1 MIHMKKTGVIYGFL
15 TWIVTITLILM
26 SHNSNPY
33 IFNIILD
40 IIITVLSL
48 ILGINYLK
56 SFKEDFL
63 KEALVFG
70 ILIFIINVVL
80 DQFYYNAVGL
90 PMNFIEYM
98 LNVGLI
104 YLVYPIIIGFMGFV
118 FDNIDTIIK

>member
-1 MIHMKKTGVIYGFL
+1 M
-15 TWIVTITLILM
+15 
-26 SHNSNPY
+26 
-33 IFNIILD
+33 
-40 IIITVLSL
+40 
-48 ILGINYLK
+48 
-56 SFKEDFL
+56 
-63 KEALVFG
+63 
-70 ILIFIINVVL
+70 VL

>member
-1 MIHMKKTGVIYGFL
+1 MKKIGVIYGFL

-56 SFKEDFL
+56 SFKKDFL

-80 DQFYYNAVGL
+80 DQFYYDAVGL
-90 PMNFIEYM
+90 PMNLIEYM

-104 YLVYPIIIGFMGFV
+104 YLVYPIIIGFIGFV

>member
-1 MIHMKKTGVIYGFL
+1 MKKTGVIYGFL

>member
-1 MIHMKKTGVIYGFL
+1 MKKTGVIYGFL

-70 ILIFIINVVL
+70 SLIFIINVVL

>member
-1 MIHMKKTGVIYGFL
+1 MIHMKKIGVIYGFL
-15 TWIVTITLILM
+15 TWIITITLILM

-56 SFKEDFL
+56 SFKEDSL

-70 ILIFIINVVL
+70 ILIFIINIVL

-90 PMNFIEYM
+90 PMNLVEYM

-104 YLVYPIIIGFMGFV
+104 YLVYPIIIGFIGFV

>member
-1 MIHMKKTGVIYGFL
+1 MKKTGVIYGFL

-40 IIITVLSL
+40 SIITVLSL
-48 ILGINYLK
+48 ILGSNYLK

>member
-1 MIHMKKTGVIYGFL
+1 MKKTGVIYGFL

-104 YLVYPIIIGFMGFV
+104 YLVYPIIIGFIGFV

>member
-1 MIHMKKTGVIYGFL
+1 MKKTGVIYGFL

-48 ILGINYLK
+48 ILGVNYLK

>member
-1 MIHMKKTGVIYGFL
+1 MIHMKKIGVIYGFL
-15 TWIVTITLILM
+15 TWIITITLILM

-56 SFKEDFL
+56 SFKRDFL

-70 ILIFIINVVL
+70 ILIFIINIVL

-90 PMNFIEYM
+90 PMNLVEYM

-104 YLVYPIIIGFMGFV
+104 YLVYPIIIGFIGFV

>member
-1 MIHMKKTGVIYGFL
+1 MKKIGVIYGFL
-15 TWIVTITLILM
+15 TWIITITLILM

-56 SFKEDFL
+56 SFKRDFL

-70 ILIFIINVVL
+70 ILIFIINIVL

-90 PMNFIEYM
+90 PMNLVEYM

-104 YLVYPIIIGFMGFV
+104 YLVYPIIIGFIGFV

>member
-1 MIHMKKTGVIYGFL
+1 MKKIGVIYGFL
-15 TWIVTITLILM
+15 TWIITITLILM

>member
-1 MIHMKKTGVIYGFL
+1 MKKTGVIYGFL

-48 ILGINYLK
+48 ILGITYLK
-56 SFKEDFL
+56 SFREDFL